1 MNLEMNA
8 ADNNPHAGAQAT
20 AGYNA
25 GGASGQGAG

>member
-8 ADNNPHAGAQAT
+8 ADNNGNAGQGA

-25 GGASGQGAG
+25 GGAPGQDAG